1 MAKNGIF
8 KAKRS
13 VQCATSQN
21 QFKGSNAMKKLTFLA
36 AILGCFGLYS
46 ASANDQPRGS
56 LMEVHSCEL
65 YAGGCVVSS
74 EATLGGRYML
84 RAWNFSGGSFAGTDL
99 AGLQVALL
107 ESSSDNLAASKT
119 TADHAIVYLPE
130 SATANQRKTLLAWLK
145 SNAPELKSA
154 KLQTRVAPLR
164 LEKSGNGYEF
174 SAGNTVSVSASSSA
188 ACDMGSCGEE
198 LWYTPRSTTTVF
210 TVVAN
215 RSSHVSEPSM
225 KLKWDDA
232 GKRSVFLAKF
242 GETASAKEIYV
253 TAADFCGTEAKL
265 F

>member
-1 MAKNGIF
+1 
-8 KAKRS
+8 
-13 VQCATSQN
+13 
-21 QFKGSNAMKKLTFLA
+21 MKKM
-36 AILGCFGLYS
+36 AILSMILTTLGLYS
-46 ASANDQPRGS
+46 TYANEQPRGS

-84 RAWNFSGGSFAGTDL
+84 RAWNLSGGSFAGTEL

-107 ESSSDNLAASKT
+107 ESSPDNLAASKT
-119 TADHAIVYLPE
+119 SADHAIAYLPQN
-130 SATANQRKTLLAWLK
+130 ATATQRKALLAWIK
-145 SNAPELKSA
+145 SSAPELKSA
-154 KLQTRVAPLR
+154 KLQTQVVPLR
-164 LEKSGNGYEF
+164 LEKSENGYQF
-174 SAGNTVSVSASSSA
+174 TAGDTISVNASTSA
-188 ACDMGSCGEE
+188 ACGMGSCGEE

-215 RSSHVSEPSM
+215 RSSHVNEPWL

-242 GETASAKEIYV
+242 GESASAKEIYV